1 MSYEPT
7 IYINIPANTGR
18 VIKAGTPIILFE
30 RFRLPYRTKP
40 ERQAIRE
47 FISLYKAKG
56 EVIERALQN
65 GSGLEVGIP
74 KSVLKWI
81 S

>member
-1 MSYEPT
+1 MSYEQT

-40 ERQAIRE
+40 ERESIRE
-47 FISLYKAKG
+47 FSLYKRNTN
-56 EVIERALQN
+56 VIEEALAV
-65 GSGLEVGIP
+65 GRGLEVGVP